1 MKKIGVLIGKLY
13 ETSEYSEPAE
23 AFKDA
28 GYELV
33 HIGKEK
39 GEKVSDKNGE
49 NPVTIDEVADN
60 VSPEDFVALLIPGGY
75 SPDALRSD
83 EKIVDFL
90 RNYFTLDKP
99 VFTICHGPQLLVT
112 AEVLSGRTLTCYK
125 SVIMDVKNAG
135 ANYVDREVVVDRNLI
150 TSRTPKDL
158 PAFID
163 ASLKMLKER
172 N

>member
-13 ETSEYSEPAE
+13 EESEYSEPAQ
-23 AFKDA
+23 AYRDA

-39 GEKVSDKNGE
+39 GEEVVDKNRE
-49 NPVTIDEVADN
+49 NPVVIDEVPDN
-60 VSPEDFVALLIPGGY
+60 VSPEDFDALLIPGGF
-75 SPDALRSD
+75 SPDVLRSD
-83 EKIVDFL
+83 DKVVDFL
-90 RNYFTLDKP
+90 RHYFTLGKP
-99 VFTICHGPQLLVT
+99 LFTICHGPQLLIT

-125 SVIMDVKNAG
+125 SIIVDVKNAG
-135 ANYVDREVVVDRNLI
+135 ANYVDREVVVDGNLI

-163 ASLKMLKER
+163 ASLRMLKEKS
-172 N
+172 

>member
-13 ETSEYSEPAE
+13 EESEYSEPAQ
-23 AFKDA
+23 AYKNA

-39 GEKVSDKNGE
+39 EEKVIDKNHE
-49 NPVTIDEVADN
+49 NPVIIDEVPDN
-60 VSPEDFVALLIPGGY
+60 VSPEDFEALLIPGGF
-75 SPDALRSD
+75 SPDVLRSD
-83 EKIVDFL
+83 EKIVNFL
-90 RNYFTLDKP
+90 RNYFTLGKP
-99 VFTICHGPQLLVT
+99 IFTICHGPQLLIT

-125 SVIMDVKNAG
+125 SVIVDVKNAG
-135 ANYVDREVVVDRNLI
+135 ANYVDREVVIDRNLI

-172 N
+172 S

>member
-1 MKKIGVLIGKLY
+1 MKKIGVLIGKMY
-13 ETSEYSEPAE
+13 EESEYSEPAQ
-23 AFKDA
+23 AYKDA

-33 HIGKEK
+33 HIGKKK
-39 GEKVSDKNGE
+39 GEKVVDKNRE
-49 NPVTIDEVADN
+49 NPVTIDEVPDN
-60 VSPEDFVALLIPGGY
+60 VSAEDFIALLIPGGY

-90 RNYFTLDKP
+90 RNYFTLGKP

-125 SVIMDVKNAG
+125 SVIVDVKNAG
-135 ANYVDREVVVDRNLI
+135 ANYVDREVVIDRNLI

-163 ASLKMLKER
+163 ASLKMLKEIS
-172 N
+172 